1 VKLIATGKRI
11 AGDCLNTGIQT
22 FQESTD
28 LRIAETYRRSDQRK
42 MDEEIKQVIFIC
54 TGNFYRSRLSEE
66 LFNYYVQQTDLPWEA
81 TSRGL
86 VEAGGLRGISPFAF
100 EYLDNKGLSPHVDP
114 TRNPQQLKVADL
126 EEANLLVAL
135 NRDEHE
141 PMLRERFGQIPKI
154 LEQKS
159 RLRFWNVCD
168 IPGEQNSFSRF
179 FGNKGARPTQSP
191 ESGTE
196 HVDFAVKAL
205 IQEFVIA
212 DSKPTG

>member
-1 VKLIATGKRI
+1 MNRR
-11 AGDCLNTGIQT
+11 
-22 FQESTD
+22 
-28 LRIAETYRRSDQRK
+28 RIAETLRSSDQRK

-86 VEAGGLRGISPFAF
+86 VEASGLRGISPFAF
-100 EYLDNKGLSPHVDP
+100 EYLDKMGLTPNVDP
-114 TRNPQQLKVADL
+114 TRNPQQIKVSDL
-126 EEANLLVAL
+126 EDATLLIAL

-154 LEQKS
+154 LEQNA

-168 IPGEQNSFSRF
+168 VPGEQNSFSRF
-179 FGNKGARPTQSP
+179 FGSRSVRPTQSP

-196 HVDFAVKAL
+196 HVDFAVRAL
-205 IQEFVIA
+205 IQEFELA
-212 DSKPTG
+212 DSKSKG

>member
-1 VKLIATGKRI
+1 
-11 AGDCLNTGIQT
+11 
-22 FQESTD
+22 
-28 LRIAETYRRSDQRK
+28 

-54 TGNFYRSRLSEE
+54 TGNYYRSRLSEE

-86 VEAGGLRGISPFAF
+86 VEAGGLRGISQFAF

-114 TRNPQQLKVADL
+114 TRDPQQLKVSDL

-154 LEQKS
+154 LEQKA

-179 FGNKGARPTQSP
+179 FGSKSARPTQSP

-205 IQEFVIA
+205 IQELEMG
-212 DSKPTG
+212 DSNSTG